1 MVTDSIDKQQ
11 LINWIEE
18 LTDPVMLH
26 TIQSLKEH
34 SQTYT
39 DFWDDLPEPVKSS
52 INKAKKELDG
62 GESLSHK
69 EVMDDVKSR
78 FLTSNPD

>member
-1 MVTDSIDKQQ
+1 MVPDTIDKQQ

-18 LTDPVMLH
+18 LTDPAMLH

-34 SQTYT
+34 SQANT
-39 DFWDDLPEPVKSS
+39 DFWDDLPEPVKSA
-52 INKAKKELDG
+52 INKAKTELDDG
-62 GESLSHK
+62 ASHSHK
-69 EVMDDVKSR
+69 EVMDEVKSR

>member
-34 SQTYT
+34 SQSNT
-39 DFWDDLPEPVKSS
+39 DFWDDLPEPVKSA
-52 INKAKKELDG
+52 INKAKAELDG
-62 GESLSHK
+62 GASLLHK
-69 EVMDDVKSR
+69 DVMDEAKSR
-78 FLTSNPD
+78 FLNIKS

>member
-34 SQTYT
+34 SQANT
-39 DFWDDLPEPVKSS
+39 DFWDDLPEPVKSA
-52 INKAKKELDG
+52 INKAKTELDDG
-62 GESLSHK
+62 SSHSHK
-69 EVMDDVKSR
+69 EVMDEVKSR
-78 FLTSNPD
+78 FLISNPD